1 MRDVFLGLI
10 VALLVALNVQFY
22 VAFVHQPTE
31 KKVVYVSPPDVEMSD
46 EELVREMDKYDAANS
61 QPESAP
67 APQP

>member
-46 EELVREMDKYDAANS
+46 EELIREADEAANS